1 MPGRDSWRN
10 SVLSRR
16 PCFRSRGDNCS
27 ETVGAKLSRL
37 LSWCPVRLFALEVGS
52 LYKVDIAKMATED
65 VDSLAIKVALM
76 GVGVG
81 ALLGPA
87 SKRALEDLRRT
98 ANLPGD

>member
-1 MPGRDSWRN
+1 
-10 SVLSRR
+10 
-16 PCFRSRGDNCS
+16 
-27 ETVGAKLSRL
+27 
-37 LSWCPVRLFALEVGS
+37 
-52 LYKVDIAKMATED
+52 
-65 VDSLAIKVALM
+65 VALM